1 MSILENKKSTDGQ
14 EVPASAGIKALVITY
29 YWPPAGGPGVQRW
42 LKFVTYFKEFGI
54 EPVIFIPD
62 NPHYPLQDKS
72 IVSEIPEGI
81 EIIRFPIKEPY
92 GFAKIFS
99 KKKTNKVSSGIIT
112 NKNQSVLEKIL
123 LWVRGNFF
131 IPDARI
137 GWVKPSVI
145 FLKDYLSKNDIDII
159 ITSGPPHSLHLIG
172 KSLKEELGIKWLA
185 DFRDPWT
192 TIHYH
197 QSLRLNKSSQK
208 KHLKL
213 ESEVLNN
220 ADLVV
225 VTSANTKKEFQKITR
240 VPIEV
245 ITNGY
250 DVSEKMESNLDSQFS
265 IAHIG
270 SLLSN
275 RNPEILW
282 ESLSELKDENEGFS
296 KELLIKL
303 VGVVS
308 EDVLKSLEEFG
319 LAVNYKTLGYVSH
332 KEAIQIQHDSQV
344 LLLVE
349 MDTPETKSIIP
360 GKLFEYVVAKR
371 PILAIGPEG
380 SDVEGILKE
389 TNSGTY
395 FNYTDKEKLKKQIHQ
410 YYQSY
415 SKANLN
421 VDSQNIEKY
430 SRRELTNKMSDLIIS
445 LTS

>member
-1 MSILENKKSTDGQ
+1 MKR
-14 EVPASAGIKALVITY
+14 ALIITY

-54 EPVIFIPD
+54 EPVVFIPD

-92 GFAKIFS
+92 AFAKMFS
-99 KKKTNKVSSGIIT
+99 KKKTNQVSSGIIT
-112 NKNQSVLEKIL
+112 NKNQSVLEKLL

-137 GWVKPSVI
+137 GWVKPSVG
-145 FLKDYLSKNDIDII
+145 FLKEYLANNDMDIVI
-159 ITSGPPHSLHLIG
+159 SSGPPHSLHLIAMA
-172 KSLKEELGIKWLA
+172 LKKELGIKWVA

-197 QSLRLNKSSQK
+197 QSLRLNKRAQK

-213 ESEVLNN
+213 ESQVLNN

-225 VTSANTKKEFQKITR
+225 VTSSNTKKEFQKITNK
-240 VPIEV
+240 PIEV
-245 ITNGY
+245 ISNGY
-250 DVSEKMESNLDSQFS
+250 DVLEKIETNLDAQFS

-270 SLLSN
+270 SLLTN

-282 ESLSELKDENEGFS
+282 EVLSALKDENKAFS
-296 KELLIKL
+296 KALLVKL
-303 VGVVS
+303 VGAVS
-308 EDVLKSLEEFG
+308 EDVLKSIAAFG
-319 LAVNYKTLGYVSH
+319 LTANYKALGYVSH
-332 KEAIQIQHDSQV
+332 QEAIQIQHNSQV

-349 MDTPETKSIIP
+349 MDSPETKSIIP
-360 GKLFEYVVAKR
+360 GKLFEYVAANR
-371 PILAIGPEG
+371 PILALGPDG

-389 TNSGTY
+389 TNSGVY
-395 FNYTDKEKLKKQIHQ
+395 FNYTDKEKLKKQLQ
-410 YYQSY
+410 LYYEAY
-415 SKANLN
+415 LNANLN
-421 VDSQNIEKY
+421 VNSQNTEKY
-430 SRRELTNKMSDLIIS
+430 SRRELTKS
-445 LTS
+445 LSSLLLNIK